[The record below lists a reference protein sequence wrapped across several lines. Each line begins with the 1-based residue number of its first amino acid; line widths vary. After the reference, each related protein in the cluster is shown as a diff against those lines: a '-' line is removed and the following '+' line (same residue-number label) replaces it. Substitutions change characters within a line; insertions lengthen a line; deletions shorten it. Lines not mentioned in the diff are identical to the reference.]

1 MTQQFKTYTNSITN
15 LVDANNYI
23 QQKYG
28 TNAMLKEIVV
38 DGKTKYQFCNIP
50 SVKNYPHK
58 LKNVT
63 SAMNVLFAH
72 ERGWIAYNKNLKNS
86 I

>member
-28 TNAMLKEIVV
+28 TNAMLEEVVV

-50 SVKNYPHK
+50 SVKN
-58 LKNVT
+58 
-63 SAMNVLFAH
+63 SAINVLFAH
-72 ERGWIAYNKNLKNS
+72 ERGWIAYNKNKE
-86 I
+86 

>member
-15 LVDANNYI
+15 LVEANNYI

-28 TNAMLKEIVV
+28 TNAMLEEVVV
-38 DGKTKYQFCNIP
+38 DGKTKYQFCNVP

-86 I
+86 T

>member
-1 MTQQFKTYTNSITN
+1 MSLQFKTYTNSITT
-15 LVDANNYI
+15 LIDANNYI

-28 TNAMLKEIVV
+28 PNAMLEQVVV

-58 LKNVT
+58 LKSV
-63 SAMNVLFAH
+63 AAAINVLFAH
-72 ERGWIAYNKNLKNS
+72 ERGWIAYNKNKE
-86 I
+86 

>member
-1 MTQQFKTYTNSITN
+1 LTSEDIIKKIDMT
-15 LVDANNYI
+15 DNYAQI
-23 QQKYG
+23 VK
-28 TNAMLKEIVV
+28 LVV

-72 ERGWIAYNKNLKNS
+72 ERGWIAYNKNK
-86 I
+86 